1 MHGTDMKIQ
10 NLLKNLK
17 RKIENLDVKVKA
29 MYKENCST
37 NPFAFNKQR
46 TYVWIEKT
54 NKDNCSN

>member
-1 MHGTDMKIQ
+1 MKIQ

-54 NKDNCSN
+54 NKDNCSD